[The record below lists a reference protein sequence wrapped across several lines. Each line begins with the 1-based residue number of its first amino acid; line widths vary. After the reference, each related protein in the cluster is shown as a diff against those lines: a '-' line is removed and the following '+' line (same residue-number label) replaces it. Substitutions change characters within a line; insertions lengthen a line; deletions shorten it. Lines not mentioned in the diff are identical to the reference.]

1 MPADFRR
8 HLEGKTLINV
18 FTVISPKKTLCWQVS
33 DHTDIFINQ
42 RIECC
47 LNNTIHFRPLTPHI
61 CGPHVIPTKWRSCRG
76 HRFCDVASP
85 YAYKELETA
94 LWNAINTLVKM
105 YTRPHQS
112 ATHAM
117 LTSRCSI
124 RRRSS
129 HVRSLTTKGMDC
141 MNCGKLQH
149 GRDSVFSNVMVA
161 TAVWTHRLLKSTRI
175 SLCAFLFYCSERRS
189 CRLAGI
195 NPNRIQTSKTKFVS
209 F

>member
-1 MPADFRR
+1 
-8 HLEGKTLINV
+8 
-18 FTVISPKKTLCWQVS
+18 
-33 DHTDIFINQ
+33 
-42 RIECC
+42 
-47 LNNTIHFRPLTPHI
+47 
-61 CGPHVIPTKWRSCRG
+61 
-76 HRFCDVASP
+76 
-85 YAYKELETA
+85 
-94 LWNAINTLVKM
+94 M

-112 ATHAM
+112 ATHAV

-209 F
+209 FWYGNLNGRSDSNLLHRKCKLDESFPLSFTTAVASLSLVAVSICW